1 MAGTTPGPATSSTT
15 DCGLASPTA
24 CAASAA
30 FLPLA
35 SMGWASSTVAPASAS
50 AAAFCTIGSIDL
62 PKASSWYI
70 TATRPVATVVRWRMM
85 RVVSSK

>member
-15 DCGLASPTA
+15 DCGLTSPA
-24 CAASAA
+24 AGAASAA

-35 SMGWASSTVAPASAS
+35 SMGWASSTVAPAS

>member
-1 MAGTTPGPATSSTT
+1 
-15 DCGLASPTA
+15 
-24 CAASAA
+24 
-30 FLPLA
+30 
-35 SMGWASSTVAPASAS
+35 MGWASSTVAAASAA

-70 TATRPVATVVRWRMM
+70 TVTRPVATVVRWRMI

>member
-1 MAGTTPGPATSSTT
+1 
-15 DCGLASPTA
+15 
-24 CAASAA
+24 
-30 FLPLA
+30 
-35 SMGWASSTVAPASAS
+35 MGWASSTVAPASAS

-70 TATRPVATVVRWRMM
+70 TATRPVATVVRWRMI